1 MTNRVLVLSSTKK
14 PLMPCHPARA
24 RELLDKGKAAVFRRY
39 PFTIIL
45 KHRADGGVDP
55 TVVKIDPGSKTT
67 GIALTVK
74 GKRGERYVMG
84 IHLEHR
90 GYLIKKN
97 LASRAASRR
106 NRRNRKTRYRKPRFL
121 NRTRPAGWLPPS
133 LMHRVM
139 TTLTWVKRLCLASPV
154 SKIEIEHVSF
164 DTQKMLN
171 DQIKGK
177 EYQQGTLQG
186 YKIREYLLYRYNHTC
201 QYCSGIS
208 KDKRLETEH
217 VTPKA
222 QGGSDSITNLTLSCH
237 TCNRDKGNR
246 TPAQW
251 EQSLKGKGDALSAAR
266 RKGCRR
272 VTQGKKPPLRD
283 AAAVNSTAKRLIQEV
298 REIGLLTVERPA
310 YMTKYNRHRQGYPK
324 DHFID
329 AAVLGGGCDT
339 VYIPKG
345 MRPLTVKA
353 MGRNSRQMCRV
364 DRYGFPRT
372 SAKGPSLVYGYRTG
386 DIVRAEISRGRY
398 AGTYTSRVVVRSSGY
413 FDIHPGTGER
423 KITINHRCLRRI
435 QCSDGYQYN
444 F

>member
-1 MTNRVLVLSSTKK
+1 
-14 PLMPCHPARA
+14 MPCHPARA
-24 RELLDKGKAAVFRRY
+24 RELLGKGKAAVFRRF

-45 KHRADGGVDP
+45 KDP
-55 TVVKIDPGSKTT
+55 VGSTPQPTAIKIDPGSKTT
-67 GIALTVK
+67 GIAVTVK
-74 GKRGERYVMG
+74 GKRGERCIMG
-84 IHLEHR
+84 VHLEHR
-90 GYLIKKN
+90 GITIKKN
-97 LASRAASRR
+97 LVSRATCRR

-133 LMHRVM
+133 LMHRVL

-171 DQIKGK
+171 GSIKGK
-177 EYQQGTLQG
+177 GYQQGTLQG
-186 YKIREYLLYRYNHTC
+186 YKIREYLLYRYNYIC

-222 QGGSDSITNLTLSCH
+222 QGGSNSITNLTLSCH

-246 TPAQW
+246 TPVQW
-251 EQSLKGKGDALSAAR
+251 EWSLKGKGDVLSAAR

-272 VTQGKKPPLRD
+272 VAQGKKPPLRD
-283 AAAVNSTAKRLIQEV
+283 AAAVNSIAKRLIQEV
-298 REIGLLTVERPA
+298 REIGLLSVERPS

-329 AAVLGGGCDT
+329 AAVLGGACDI

-345 MRPLTVKA
+345 MRPLTAKA
-353 MGRNSRQMCRV
+353 LGHGSRQMCRV
-364 DRYGFPRT
+364 DQYGFPRT
-372 SAKGPSLVYGYRTG
+372 LAKGPSMVCGYRTG
-386 DIVRAEISRGRY
+386 DIVEAKVPRGKY
-398 AGTYTSRVVVRSSGY
+398 IGAYVGRVAVRSSGQ
-413 FDIHPGTGER
+413 FVITTDVG
-423 KITINHRCLRRI
+423 KITTRQRHVSRLQHN
-435 QCSDGYQYN
+435 DGYRYAHQPT
-444 F
+444 